1 MRSVHTVESVRAA
14 EDALMATLP
23 AGALMERAAVGLATA
38 CGRALG
44 RTYGARV
51 CVLAGTG
58 NNGGDALIAG
68 ALLARRGAQVEAV
81 LIDRDRVHEAG
92 IRRLLAAGGRV
103 SEDHVRS
110 VARAALT
117 LDGVLGI
124 GGRPGVRG
132 EAADLLDAAADSG
145 GLLVAVDLPSGVHAD
160 TGETPS
166 RHARADLTVTF
177 GVHKV
182 AGVVDPAAAACG
194 EVRLVDIGLR
204 PYLGPANIEVLD
216 DADVSVALPRAGR
229 NAHKYNRGV
238 VGVVAG
244 SEQYTGAGV
253 LSVGGAVRGGAG
265 MVRHVGDQQV
275 SAAVRSAWPEVVTG
289 PGRVQAWVVGPGVG
303 TDPGDG
309 GYAVRWTLEQAAAAE
324 PTVPVLIDADG
335 LRHFADAFP
344 QAGPV
349 EGRPPVV
356 LTPHAGELA
365 RLLEVER
372 SEVEARRLAS
382 AREAAERYGAVV
394 LLKGSTTVIAD
405 RDGRVRVNVTGTSA
419 LATAGTGDV
428 LTGLVG
434 ALLATGLEPWEAA
447 SVGAHV
453 HGRAGQVA
461 AVRVGYPSAGDV
473 LDALP
478 VALVELRRPRP
489 SSW

>member
-1 MRSVHTVESVRAA
+1 MRPAHTVESIRAA
-14 EDALMATLP
+14 EEALMATLP

-44 RTYGARV
+44 RAYGARV

-58 NNGGDALIAG
+58 NNAGDALIAG

-81 LIDRDRVHEAG
+81 LIDRDRVHEIG
-92 IRRLLAAGGRV
+92 LRRLLAAGGRV
-103 SEDHVRS
+103 SEDPVRS
-110 VARAALT
+110 VVGATLT

-132 EAADLLDAAADSG
+132 EAADLLDLAADSA
-145 GLLVAVDLPSGVHAD
+145 GLLVAVDLPSGVNAD
-160 TGETPS
+160 TGETPA

-194 EVRLVDIGLR
+194 EVRLVDIALR
-204 PYLGPANIEVLD
+204 PYLGPAEIEVLD

-229 NAHKYNRGV
+229 DAHKYSRGV

-244 SEQYTGAGV
+244 SGKFTGAGV

-265 MVRHVGDQQV
+265 MVRHLGDEQV
-275 SAAVRSAWPEVVTG
+275 AAAVRSAWPEVVAG
-289 PGRVQAWVVGPGVG
+289 PGQVQAWAVGPGVG

-309 GYAVRWTLEQAAAAE
+309 GYAVRWTLGQAAGAE
-324 PTVPVLIDADG
+324 PPVPVLVDADG
-335 LRHFADAFP
+335 LRHLADALA
-344 QAGPV
+344 QVGSV
-349 EGRPPVV
+349 EQRPALV

-365 RLLEVER
+365 RLLGVER
-372 SEVEARRLAS
+372 NDVESRRIEHAQAAARR
-382 AREAAERYGAVV
+382 YDAVV
-394 LLKGSTTVIAD
+394 LLKGSTTVVAD
-405 RDGRVRVNVTGTSA
+405 PGGRLRVNGTGTPA

-434 ALLATGLEPWEAA
+434 ALLAAGLEPFEAA

-453 HGRAGQVA
+453 HGRAGRYA
-461 AVRVGYPSAGDV
+461 GTRAGYPSASDV

-478 VALVELRRPRP
+478 VALVGLRRPL
-489 SSW
+489 